1 MARTDLEN
9 LVNPAVYAPM
19 VSAELQK
26 AIRFAPLAQ
35 VDTTLQGQPGNTLKV
50 SRYEYM
56 GDAAL
61 VGEGQ
66 PIPLDELGTNTVDVT
81 VQKIGKG
88 THITDEAVLSGL
100 GDPVGESTRQIGLAM
115 ANTVDNA
122 LIAAALETPQTV
134 SFSGALAQ
142 QSWLNNLHTMLDV
155 FEDDGDYPYVAIV
168 SPKTANHIRFEFGTS
183 FNYSE
188 ASTQSIISGRV
199 LDFEGIQI
207 VRSRKVPDGKVILIK
222 VNNASPALK
231 LIMKRGVE
239 VETDRDIVR
248 KTTVI
253 TADEYFAAYLYNPS
267 NVVVGTVTASDLEV
281 TDKVYDMEGS
291 VVPTDA
297 QTKGQIQ
304 GWLARHGVA
313 PSEIKNATKSELL
326 TKVSSVSTSELGSET
341 ESESESESN
350 SVLG

>member
-1 MARTDLEN
+1 MALTTLDN
-9 LVNPAVYAPM
+9 LVNPEVYAPM

-35 VDTTLQGQPGNTLKV
+35 VDTTLEGQPGNTLKV

-81 VQKIGKG
+81 VHKIGKG

-134 SFSGALAQ
+134 SFSGTLDQ
-142 QSWLNNLHTMLDV
+142 QNWLNNLHEMLDV

-168 SPKTANHIRFEFGTS
+168 SPKTANHIRFAFGTTFVGETS
-183 FNYSE
+183 V
-188 ASTQSIISGRV
+188 QSIVSGRV

-207 VRSRKVPDGKVILIK
+207 VRSRKVPDNKVILIK

-253 TADEYFAAYLYNPS
+253 TADEYFAAYLYNPA
-267 NVVVGTVTASDLEV
+267 NVVVGTVTASNLEV
-281 TDKVYDMEGS
+281 TDKVYNMEGS
-291 VVPTDA
+291 VVPTEA

>member
-122 LIAAALETPQTV
+122 LIAAALETQQTV
-134 SFSGALAQ
+134 SFSGSLDTQ
-142 QSWLNNLHTMLDV
+142 NWLNNLHAMLDV

-168 SPKTANHIRFEFGTS
+168 SPKVANHIRLSFATS
-183 FNYSE
+183 FNLSE
-188 ASTQSIISGRV
+188 TATQSIISGRV

-207 VRSRKVPDGKVILIK
+207 VRSRKVPDNKVILIK
-222 VNNASPALK
+222 VNPSSPALK

-253 TADEYFAAYLYNPS
+253 TADEYFAAYLYNPA

-304 GWLARHGVA
+304 SWLARHGVA
-313 PSEIKNATKSELL
+313 SSEIKGATKEELL
-326 TKVSSVSTSELGSET
+326 TKVTSVSTSESQAGSQ
-341 ESESESESN
+341 SGNQSGSN
-350 SVLG
+350 TAK

>member
-134 SFSGALAQ
+134 SFSGSLDQ
-142 QSWLNNLHTMLDV
+142 QNWLNNLHAMLDV

-168 SPKTANHIRFEFGTS
+168 SPKVANHIRLYFATS
-183 FNYSE
+183 FNLSE
-188 ASTQSIISGRV
+188 TATQSIISGRV

-207 VRSRKVPDGKVILIK
+207 VRSRKVPDNKVILIK
-222 VNNASPALK
+222 VNPSSPALK

-253 TADEYFAAYLYNPS
+253 TADEYFAAYLYNPA

-304 GWLARHGVA
+304 SWLARHGVA
-313 PSEIKNATKSELL
+313 SSEIKGATKEELL
-326 TKVSSVSTSELGSET
+326 TKVTSVSTSESQAGSQ
-341 ESESESESN
+341 SGNQSGSN
-350 SVLG
+350 TAK

>member
-1 MARTDLEN
+1 MALTTLDN
-9 LVNPAVYAPM
+9 LVNPEVYAPM

-81 VQKIGKG
+81 VHKIGKG

-122 LIAAALETPQTV
+122 LIAAALETQQTV
-134 SFSGALAQ
+134 SFSGSLDSQ
-142 QSWLNNLHTMLDV
+142 NWLNNLHAMLDV

-168 SPKTANHIRFEFGTS
+168 SPKVANHIRLNFATS
-183 FNYSE
+183 FNLSE
-188 ASTQSIISGRV
+188 TATQSIISGRV

-207 VRSRKVPDGKVILIK
+207 VRSRKVPDDKIILIK

-253 TADEYFAAYLYNPS
+253 TADEYFAAYLYNPA
-267 NVVVGTVTASDLEV
+267 NVVVGTVTASNLDV

-291 VVPTDA
+291 VVPTEA

-304 GWLARHGVA
+304 GWLKRHGVA
-313 PSEIKNATKSELL
+313 QSEVKGATKEELL
-326 TKVSSVSTSELGSET
+326 TKVTSVSTSESQAGSQT
-341 ESESESESN
+341 GSN
-350 SVLG
+350 SAD

>member
-81 VQKIGKG
+81 VHKIGKG

-122 LIAAALETPQTV
+122 LIAAALETQQTV
-134 SFSGALAQ
+134 SFSGSLDTQ
-142 QSWLNNLHTMLDV
+142 NWLNNLHAMLDV

-168 SPKTANHIRFEFGTS
+168 SPKVANHIRLSFATS
-183 FNYSE
+183 FNLSE
-188 ASTQSIISGRV
+188 TATQSIISGRV

-207 VRSRKVPDGKVILIK
+207 VRSRKVPDDKVILIK
-222 VNNASPALK
+222 VNPSSPALK

-253 TADEYFAAYLYNPS
+253 TADEYFAAYLYNPA

-281 TDKVYDMEGS
+281 TDKVYDMEGE

-304 GWLARHGVA
+304 GWLTRHGVA
-313 PSEIKNATKSELL
+313 SSEIKGATKEELL
-326 TKVSSVSTSELGSET
+326 TKVSSVSTSESQSGNQSGSNT
-341 ESESESESN
+341 AK
-350 SVLG
+350 

>member
-122 LIAAALETPQTV
+122 LIAAALETQQTV
-134 SFSGALAQ
+134 SFSGSLDTQ
-142 QSWLNNLHTMLDV
+142 NWLNNLHAMLDV

-168 SPKTANHIRFEFGTS
+168 SPKVANHIRLSFATS
-183 FNYSE
+183 FNFSE
-188 ASTQSIISGRV
+188 TATQSIISGRV

-207 VRSRKVPDGKVILIK
+207 VRSRKVPDNKVILIK
-222 VNNASPALK
+222 VNPSSPALK

-253 TADEYFAAYLYNPS
+253 TADEYFAAYLYNPA

-291 VVPTDA
+291 VVPTEA

-304 GWLARHGVA
+304 SWLARHGVA
-313 PSEIKNATKSELL
+313 SSEIKGATKEELL
-326 TKVSSVSTSELGSET
+326 TKVSSVSTSESQAGSQ
-341 ESESESESN
+341 SGNQSGSN
-350 SVLG
+350 TAK